1 MIVYESTKNGF
12 MNDVE
17 NDSILGRIET
27 EYTKHF
33 GNSGLS
39 QVNSWKNSM
48 DNMYK
53 VLNDITIPADAGIAI
68 EFNIPMTAKR
78 IDFIITGLSENAEKT
93 VIIIELK
100 QWEKCRKIDGRDG
113 IVETYTGHALRQV
126 AHPSYQAWSYQSI
139 LESYSQTVQDEHI
152 GLHPCAYL
160 QNYQISSQTDIIDP
174 IYKEYIE
181 KAPLFGRGDVA
192 KLRSFIDRYIKRG
205 DQGAALYDIADG
217 KIRPSKMLQDVLRSM
232 LSGNREFVMID
243 DQKVVY
249 EQAKALA
256 EESRQDT
263 QKRVLIVKG
272 GPGTG
277 KTVVAVN
284 LLVDLTRKGML
295 VQYATKNSA
304 PRNVYFHKLKG
315 KRIDLS
321 PKFLFKGTGT
331 YVGAEENQFDVLL
344 ADEAHRLNLKSGMMH
359 NYGENQIKEIIAAA
373 KLSVF
378 FIDEEQRVTL
388 QDIGS
393 IDEIE
398 KQAKAQNAE
407 ICTMQLSSQF
417 RCNGSDG
424 YLAWLDNLLE
434 IKETANYELDMDFD
448 FRVYDDPNDMRKE
461 IIRKNTKNKSRIV
474 AGYCWNWPKEG
485 QNNKDFCDIDI
496 PAHNFRISWN
506 LKNTDTWAIDRD
518 SINEAGCIHTCQ
530 GLEFDYVG
538 VIVGDDLRYENGHV
552 ITDYTKRAKTDKS
565 LFGIKKMMAENPE
578 EAEKTADEIIRNTY
592 RTLMTRGM
600 KGCYIFCTVAA
611 LNKYIKSRIHGQNN
625 G

>member
-1 MIVYESTKNGF
+1 MIVYEATKSSF
-12 MNDVE
+12 MEDVE
-17 NDSILGRIET
+17 NDIIISRIET

-33 GNSGLS
+33 GRSGMS

-53 VLNDITIPADAGIAI
+53 VLNDLTIPADAGIAI

-78 IDFIITGLSENAEKT
+78 IDFIITGLSEKKEKT

-100 QWEKCRKIDGRDG
+100 QWDTCRKIAGKDG
-113 IVETYTGHALRQV
+113 IVETYTGHALREV

-152 GLHPCAYL
+152 GLYPCAYL
-160 QNYQISSQTDIIDP
+160 QNYEISRQTDIIDP
-174 IYKEYIE
+174 IYREYIE
-181 KAPLFGRGDVA
+181 KAPLFGRGDVV
-192 KLRSFIDRYIKRG
+192 KLRSFIDAFIKSG
-205 DQGAALYDIADG
+205 DHGAALYDIADG
-217 KIRPSKMLQDVLRSM
+217 KIRPSKMLQDVLQSM
-232 LSGNREFVMID
+232 LKGNREFVMID

-249 EQAKALA
+249 EQARALA
-256 EESRQDT
+256 EECRRDN

-284 LLVDLTRKGML
+284 LLVDLTRGGML

-304 PRNVYFHKLKG
+304 PRSVYFKKLKG
-315 KRIDLS
+315 KRSDLS
-321 PKFLFKGTGT
+321 PKFLFRGTGT
-331 YVGAEENQFDVLL
+331 YVDADENEFDVLL

-359 NYGENQIKEIIAAA
+359 NLGENQIKEIIHASR
-373 KLSVF
+373 LSVF

-393 IDEIE
+393 ISEIE
-398 KQAKAQNAE
+398 KQASAQHAE
-407 ICTMQLSSQF
+407 ICTMQLTSQF

-434 IKETANYELDMDFD
+434 IRETANYELDMDFD
-448 FRVYDDPNDMRKE
+448 FRVFDDPNEMRKE
-461 IIRKNTKNKSRIV
+461 IIRRNSKNKSRIV
-474 AGYCWNWPKEG
+474 AGYCWDWPKEG
-485 QNNKDFCDIDI
+485 QSNKDFHDINI
-496 PAHNFRISWN
+496 PAYDFHMSWN
-506 LKNTDTWAIDRD
+506 LKNTDTWAIDED
-518 SINEAGCIHTCQ
+518 SIEEAGCIHTCQ

-538 VIVGDDLRYENGHV
+538 VIIGDDLRYENGHV

-565 LFGIKKMMAENPE
+565 LFGIKKRMKDNPS

-600 KGCYIFCTVAA
+600 KGCYIYCTDAA
-611 LNKYIKSRIHGQNN
+611 LSNYIKSKIH
-625 G
+625 